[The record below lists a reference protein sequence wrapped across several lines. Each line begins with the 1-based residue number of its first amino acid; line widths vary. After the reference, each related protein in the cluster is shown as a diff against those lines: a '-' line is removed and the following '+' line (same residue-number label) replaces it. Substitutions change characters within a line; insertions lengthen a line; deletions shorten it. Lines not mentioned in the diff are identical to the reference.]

1 MRDVLSPLLLTLC
14 LAPLP
19 AVARPQSAESS
30 NFVVYS
36 HSAAPSAQ
44 QVLNECRSLR
54 GEIHDLLYGNR
65 SPDPWRPRCEV
76 VVHASRRSYA
86 AAVGRAG
93 ALTQGSSLMEVSA
106 GRVTRRR
113 VDVLVDEHHRT
124 PALAHELTH
133 VVLAE
138 YFGGK
143 PPRWA
148 DEGLALLADSAA
160 KQRLHMR
167 DLAYA
172 VRSGTTLRLAKLMTL
187 EQLDSPEQMP
197 AFYAQSLSVV
207 RFLVKRSDRRR
218 FSRFVETAEEH
229 GYDHALRTVYEIDGV
244 PHLERLWLSSLK
256 PPEAAQILPVSRT
269 RDVE

>member
-1 MRDVLSPLLLTLC
+1 MRDLLCPVILTLC

-19 AVARPQSAESS
+19 ANAEPQAAESY
-30 NFVVYS
+30 NFFVYS
-36 HSAAPSAQ
+36 HSTSPSAQ

-54 GEIHDLLYGNR
+54 GEIHDLLYGDR
-65 SPDPWRPRCEV
+65 SPKTWSPRCEV
-76 VVHASRRSYA
+76 IVHTSRRSYA
-86 AAVGRAG
+86 SAVGRAG
-93 ALTQGSSLMEVSA
+93 ALTQGSSLTEVSA

-113 VDVLVDEHHRT
+113 IDLLVDEDQRT

-148 DEGLALLADSAA
+148 DEGLALLADSAS
-160 KQRLHMR
+160 KQRMHMR

-172 VRSGTTLRLAKLMTL
+172 VRSGTTLRLAELLTL
-187 EQLDSPEQMP
+187 DQLESPEQMP

-207 RFLVKRSDRRR
+207 RFLVKRSDHQR
-218 FSRFVETAEEH
+218 FSRFVDLAAEQ

-244 PHLERLWLSSLK
+244 PHLERLWRSSLE
-256 PPEAAQILPVSRT
+256 PSQGAQILAVSRT
-269 RDVE
+269 RDVD